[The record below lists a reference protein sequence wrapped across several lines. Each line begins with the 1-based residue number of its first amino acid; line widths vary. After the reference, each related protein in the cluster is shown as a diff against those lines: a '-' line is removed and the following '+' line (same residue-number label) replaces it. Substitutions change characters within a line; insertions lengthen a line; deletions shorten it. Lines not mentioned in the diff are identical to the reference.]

1 MSYFADTYAP
11 CIFALASVIWKSNS
25 PCSFNELA
33 MAGRSFQQIGLAR
46 SSGSSQTFSM
56 DVHIPWLIFLLGEK
70 FQGCVSSPRLAE
82 LCYHPP
88 WAAVP
93 HPPTPTRYLGQM
105 LDSCPIPLS
114 PIRGRSLKVMLLL
127 SNSQSCV
134 TSIGHLSLF
143 LGQCFEKPGH
153 WVCTSLLSLP
163 PEEEVP
169 ELCVTS

>member
-33 MAGRSFQQIGLAR
+33 MAGRSFQQLAWLEVLGALKHFLWTCTFHASSSSWER
-46 SSGSSQTFSM
+46 SFRAVCLPPDLQTCATT
-56 DVHIPWLIFLLGEK
+56 HH
-70 FQGCVSSPRLAE
+70 E
-82 LCYHPP
+82 LPS
-88 WAAVP
+88 
-93 HPPTPTRYLGQM
+93 PTPTPARYLGQM

-114 PIRGRSLKVMLLL
+114 PIWGRNLKVMLLL

-153 WVCTSLLSLP
+153 WVCTPLLFLP

-169 ELCVTS
+169 ELCVMS